1 MTDEEKKARD
11 IEEELDDDEE
21 EDDDDDNGGRD
32 GRSRSSRPKPRRALG
47 RRPRLCNFCAGGPAN
62 IDYKQVDTLRR
73 YITENGKMRNR
84 RQSGNCAKHQRMVA
98 RAIKRARHMA
108 LLPYEGEV
116 RR

>member
-1 MTDEEKKARD
+1 MAADERKARD
-11 IEEELDDDEE
+11 IDDEMDDEE
-21 EDDDDDNGGRD
+21 DDDDDDNGG
-32 GRSRSSRPKPRRALG
+32 GRSHSSRAKPRRALG

-62 IDYKQVDTLRR
+62 INYKQVDTLRR

-98 RAIKRARHMA
+98 RAVKRARHLA
-108 LLPYEGEV
+108 LLPYEGDV

>member
-1 MTDEEKKARD
+1 MADEEEIR
-11 IEEELDDDEE
+11 EEEEDFEDEE
-21 EDDDDDNGGRD
+21 EDEDDDERQD
-32 GRSRSSRPKPRRALG
+32 GRSRSSRPQPRKALG
-47 RRPRLCNFCAGGPAN
+47 RRPRLCNFCAGGTTA

-84 RQSGNCAKHQRMVA
+84 RQSGNCARHQRMVA

>member
-1 MTDEEKKARD
+1 MAADERKARD
-11 IEEELDDDEE
+11 IDDEMDDEE
-21 EDDDDDNGGRD
+21 DDDDDDNGG
-32 GRSRSSRPKPRRALG
+32 GRSHSSRPKPRRALG

-62 IDYKQVDTLRR
+62 INYKQVDTLRR

-98 RAIKRARHMA
+98 RAVKRARHLA
-108 LLPYEGEV
+108 LLPYEGDV

>member
-1 MTDEEKKARD
+1 MADEDRVRE
-11 IEEELDDDEE
+11 EE
-21 EDDDDDNGGRD
+21 EDFEDEEDEEDEDGN
-32 GRSRSSRPKPRRALG
+32 GRSRSTRPKPRKALG
-47 RRPRLCNFCAGGPAN
+47 RRPRLCNFCAGGTTV

-84 RQSGNCAKHQRMVA
+84 RQSGNCARHQRMVA